1 MDRLL
6 GYLTTASP
14 GSVASLDHLSKLVR
28 TLATRF
34 DRTFDRAV
42 AGGFEADRVAFAFG
56 AGYEAALA
64 RLVPSADPKRLRVF
78 CVTEEKGGHPKAIA
92 TQLTERTPGAF
103 VLDGTKRWTTFG
115 PLADELLVVA
125 TLGTDGQGKNRL
137 RVARVDARRKGV
149 EVRPMP
155 PTPFAPE
162 LPHAE
167 VAFHAVAVAEGE
179 LLEGDG
185 YEQYMKPFRTIED
198 IHVLGA
204 IAGHVAGLARSW
216 TGPESQSFFE
226 DALSAVTQLG
236 ALAPLDP
243 SAPSTHLALAGALRS
258 VRGLLDRVDET
269 WTVGGSDSEAARSAR
284 KAWGR
289 DRPLM
294 NVAEAARE
302 LRRVAAWR
310 MMTS

>member
-14 GSVASLDHLSKLVR
+14 GSVASLDDLSARVR
-28 TLATRF
+28 ALASGF

-42 AGGFEADRVAFAFG
+42 AGGFDADRVAFAFG
-56 AGYEAALA
+56 AGYEAAWA
-64 RLVPSADPKRLRVF
+64 RLVPAADPSRLRVF

-92 TQLTERTPGAF
+92 TRLTETSPGAF
-103 VLDGTKRWTTFG
+103 VLDGKKRWTTFG

-125 TLGTDGQGKNRL
+125 TQGTDGRGRNRL
-137 RVARVDARRKGV
+137 RVARVDARREGV

-167 VAFHAVAVAEGE
+167 VSFHSVALVDRE

-185 YEQYMKPFRTIED
+185 YEQYVKPFRTVED
-198 IHVLGA
+198 VHVLGA
-204 IAGHVAGLARSW
+204 IVGHVAGLTRSW
-216 TGPESQSFFE
+216 TGPEAQSFFE
-226 DALSAVTQLG
+226 DALGAISALG

-243 SAPSTHLALAGALRS
+243 LAPATHLALAGALRA
-258 VRGLLDRVDET
+258 VRNLLDRVEET
-269 WTVGGSDSEAARSAR
+269 WAACGSDSDAARSALL
-284 KAWGR
+284 AWNR
-289 DRPLM
+289 DRPLT
-294 NVAEAARE
+294 NVAEGARE

-310 MMTS
+310 AITG